1 MANSRIPYTSRDFE
15 AVRADLINYVRQY
28 YPDVID
34 NFNDA
39 SIFSVLLD
47 LNAGIADNL
56 NYQIDRSIQ
65 ETVLQFAQQKSS
77 VFNIARTYG
86 LKIPGNRPSVAVADI
101 SITVPAFG
109 DKEDERYLGVLRR
122 GSQVIGGGQ
131 TFELI
136 YDCDFSSQYNT
147 QGFNNR
153 TKIPNFDANNVLINY
168 TITKREPVIN
178 GITKVFKKV
187 VTPADSRPF
196 LNIFLPER
204 NVLGVT
210 SVIQKDGTNYANVP
224 SNAEFISS
232 SDKWYEV
239 YALAE
244 DRVFVEDSTKPSD
257 KPGVKVGKY
266 IQTNNRFIT
275 EFTPEGFL
283 KMTFGGGT
291 TSSQELLS
299 SFSNTGVLPN
309 IQTLSNNF
317 SLGATLK
324 PNTTLFIQYRV
335 GGGKGTNLGTN
346 VITQIGNVDFSING
360 PSSVINNQVK
370 GSLRVTNP
378 VAAVGGADKPTLE
391 EARNFVAF
399 NFAAQKRAVTIN
411 DYQSLIQTMPGQ
423 FGAPA
428 KVNITEEDNKIKI
441 QMLSYDADGKLTP
454 IVSNT
459 IKQNV
464 ANYLSNYRMIND
476 YIYIESGQV
485 IDLKFQVQVVLD
497 AVQNQGEVITNIVN
511 TISTYMDPINRVMG
525 QDVFIAELNSLI
537 QNVAGVIT
545 VTSIDVFNMLGG
557 QYSSDPISQPYSDET
572 TKQIQLIDQ
581 TIFAQPNQMCQV
593 RFPSK
598 DILVSTKNF
607 SGVNIS

>member
-244 DRVFVEDSTKPSD
+244 DRVFVEDSTKYQKKNVECFCIRSPS
-257 KPGVKVGKY
+257 KNY
-266 IQTNNRFIT
+266 
-275 EFTPEGFL
+275 
-283 KMTFGGGT
+283 
-291 TSSQELLS
+291 
-299 SFSNTGVLPN
+299 
-309 IQTLSNNF
+309 
-317 SLGATLK
+317 
-324 PNTTLFIQYRV
+324 
-335 GGGKGTNLGTN
+335 
-346 VITQIGNVDFSING
+346 
-360 PSSVINNQVK
+360 
-370 GSLRVTNP
+370 
-378 VAAVGGADKPTLE
+378 
-391 EARNFVAF
+391 
-399 NFAAQKRAVTIN
+399 
-411 DYQSLIQTMPGQ
+411 
-423 FGAPA
+423 
-428 KVNITEEDNKIKI
+428 
-441 QMLSYDADGKLTP
+441 DGKSP
-454 IVSNT
+454 
-459 IKQNV
+459 
-464 ANYLSNYRMIND
+464 
-476 YIYIESGQV
+476 
-485 IDLKFQVQVVLD
+485 F
-497 AVQNQGEVITNIVN
+497 
-511 TISTYMDPINRVMG
+511 
-525 QDVFIAELNSLI
+525 
-537 QNVAGVIT
+537 
-545 VTSIDVFNMLGG
+545 
-557 QYSSDPISQPYSDET
+557 
-572 TKQIQLIDQ
+572 
-581 TIFAQPNQMCQV
+581 
-593 RFPSK
+593 
-598 DILVSTKNF
+598 
-607 SGVNIS
+607 

>member
-1 MANSRIPYTSRDFE
+1 MSNKKIPYTSRDYE
-15 AVRADLINYVRQY
+15 AVRSDLINYVKQY

-77 VFNIARTYG
+77 IFNIARTYG

-109 DKEDERYLGVLRR
+109 DKEDDRYLGLLRR
-122 GSQVIGGGQ
+122 GSQFIGGGQ

-136 YDCDFSSQYNT
+136 YDCDFSSPYNS

-153 TKIPNFDANNVLINY
+153 TKTPNFDANNVLLNY

-196 LNIFLPER
+196 LNLFLPER

-232 SDKWYEV
+232 TDKWYEV

-244 DRVFVEDSTKPSD
+244 DRIFIEDSTKPSD

-266 IQTNNRFIT
+266 IQTSNRFIT

-283 KMTFGGGT
+283 KLTFGGGT
-291 TSSQELLS
+291 TSSQELLN

-309 IQTLSNNF
+309 TQTLSNNF
-317 SLGATLK
+317 SLGQTLK

-335 GGGKGTNLGTN
+335 GGGKNTNLGTN
-346 VITQIGNVDFSING
+346 VITQVGTVDFSING
-360 PSSVINNQVK
+360 PSSTISSQVRN
-370 GSLRVTNP
+370 SLRVTNP

-391 EARNFVAF
+391 EARNFVSF

-411 DYQSLIQTMPGQ
+411 DYHSLIRTMPGQ
-423 FGAPA
+423 FGAPS

-454 IVSNT
+454 VVSNT
-459 IKQNV
+459 
-464 ANYLSNYRMIND
+464 
-476 YIYIESGQV
+476 
-485 IDLKFQVQVVLD
+485 LKL
-497 AVQNQGEVITNIVN
+497 
-511 TISTYMDPINRVMG
+511 PK
-525 QDVFIAELNSLI
+525 SLI
-537 QNVAGVIT
+537 
-545 VTSIDVFNMLGG
+545 
-557 QYSSDPISQPYSDET
+557 
-572 TKQIQLIDQ
+572 
-581 TIFAQPNQMCQV
+581 
-593 RFPSK
+593 
-598 DILVSTKNF
+598 
-607 SGVNIS
+607 